1 MKVNETSLNQAAASQ
16 LGKAR
21 EAEAAKAGGAKPASG
36 PQPREE
42 SDRVHLSDLTGRLV
56 QMLSTDSPD
65 RVARVDK
72 LAADFKAGR
81 YQPDSQATSR
91 GIINDAMHDEP

>member
-1 MKVNETSLNQAAASQ
+1 MKVNESSLNQAAASQ

-21 EAEAAKAGGAKPASG
+21 EAEAVKPGGAKPVSG
-36 PQPREE
+36 PQPQQE

>member
-16 LGKAR
+16 LQKAR
-21 EAEAAKAGGAKPASG
+21 EAESAKPGAKPASG
-36 PQPREE
+36 AQPQQEQ
-42 SDRVHLSDLTGRLV
+42 DRVHLSDLSARLV
-56 QMLSTDSPD
+56 EMLGTESPD

-81 YQPDSQATSR
+81 YQPNSQATSR
-91 GIINDAMHDEP
+91 GIINDAIRNEP